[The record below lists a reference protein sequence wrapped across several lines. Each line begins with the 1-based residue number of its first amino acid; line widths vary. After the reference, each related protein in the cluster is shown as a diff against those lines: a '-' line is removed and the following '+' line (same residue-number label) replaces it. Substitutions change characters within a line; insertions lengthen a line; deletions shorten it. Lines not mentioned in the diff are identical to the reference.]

1 MTDVFHTFAWNIK
14 TKIMNK
20 LLIFILLIVMQK
32 VTAQEPIFKA
42 KFDQT
47 IKVLNFATF
56 HMGYTND
63 ATSVDFD
70 ENDKKNKADVHK
82 IATLLAEFKPTIIV
96 VETPPSYNATLQK
109 AYQAYLEN
117 PNMEIKDP
125 NEIEL
130 LAFELGRL
138 AGTKQ
143 IFGIDHKMGYNYGI
157 GYHLAAVKVNDNTY
171 EAYSSLM
178 DKEEENLDFDNLS
191 LLDKFKIENHP
202 QYLDFLINVNAD
214 MLTYVSTEGKYEG
227 ADEAAKFYQRNL
239 RMYSNLNQID
249 LKSTDRVFI
258 LMGGAH
264 TAFFNEFMK
273 RSPKYELV
281 NPFIYLK

>member
-1 MTDVFHTFAWNIK
+1 
-14 TKIMNK
+14 MNK
-20 LLIFILLIVMQK
+20 LLIFILLVVMQK
-32 VTAQEPIFKA
+32 VTAQAPIFKD
-42 KFDQT
+42 KFNQT

-63 ATSVDFD
+63 ANSTEFD
-70 ENDKKNKADVHK
+70 ENDAKNVADAHK
-82 IATLLAEFKPTIIV
+82 IAKLLAEFKPTVII
-96 VETPPSYNATLQK
+96 VETPPSYNPTLQK
-109 AYQAYLEN
+109 AYHEYLEN
-117 PNMEIKDP
+117 PKMEIKDP

-138 AGTKQ
+138 AKTQK

-157 GYHLAAVKVNDNTY
+157 GYQLASTKVNDNTY
-171 EAYSSLM
+171 EKYATQI
-178 DKEEENLDFDNLS
+178 DTEEKKLNYDNLS
-191 LLDKFKIENHP
+191 LLEKFKVENNQ

-214 MLTYVSTEGKYEG
+214 MLTYVSTEGKFEG

-249 LKSTDRVFI
+249 LKPTDRVFI
-258 LMGGAH
+258 IMGGAH

-281 NPFIYLK
+281 NPFMYLK

>member
-1 MTDVFHTFAWNIK
+1 
-14 TKIMNK
+14 MNK
-20 LLIFILLIVMQK
+20 LLIFILLVVMQK
-32 VTAQEPIFKA
+32 VTAQAPIFKD

-63 ATSVDFD
+63 ANSTEFD
-70 ENDKKNKADVHK
+70 ENDAKNKAEVHK
-82 IATLLAEFKPTIIV
+82 IAKLLAEFKPTVII
-96 VETPPSYNATLQK
+96 VETPPSYNPTLQK
-109 AYQAYLEN
+109 AYQDYLEN
-117 PNMEIKDP
+117 PKMIIKDP

-138 AGTKQ
+138 ANTKK
-143 IFGIDHKMGYNYGI
+143 ILGIDHKMGYNYGI
-157 GYHLAAVKVNDNTY
+157 GYQLASKKTNDKTY
-171 EAYSSLM
+171 ENYAALI
-178 DKEEENLDFDNLS
+178 DKEEKNLNYDNLS
-191 LLDKFKIENHP
+191 LLEKFKVENNQ

-214 MLTYVSTEGKYEG
+214 MLTYVSTEGKFEG

-249 LKSTDRVFI
+249 LKPTDRVFI
-258 LMGGAH
+258 IMGGAH
-264 TAFFNEFMK
+264 TAFFNDFMK

-281 NPFIYLK
+281 NPFMYLK

>member
-1 MTDVFHTFAWNIK
+1 
-14 TKIMNK
+14 MNK
-20 LLIFILLIVMQK
+20 IIIFLILVAMQK
-32 VTAQEPIFKA
+32 ATAQEPIFQD

-63 ATSVDFD
+63 ANSVDFD
-70 ENDKKNKADVHK
+70 ENDVKNKAEVHK
-82 IATLLAEFKPTIIV
+82 IAKLLAEFKPTVIIV
-96 VETPPSYNATLQK
+96 ETMPSYNSTLQK
-109 AYQAYLEN
+109 AYEEYLKN
-117 PNMEIKDP
+117 PEMQIQNP

-138 AGTKQ
+138 ANTKQ

-157 GYHLAAVKVNDNTY
+157 GYQLASAKVNDKTY
-171 EAYSSLM
+171 ETYGSLI
-178 DKEEENLDFDNLS
+178 DKEEKKLNYDNLS
-191 LLDKFKIENHP
+191 LLEKFKVENHP

-214 MLTYVSTEGKYEG
+214 MLTYVSTQGKFEG

-239 RMYSNLNQID
+239 RMYSNFNQID
-249 LKSTDRVFI
+249 LKPNDRVFI
-258 LMGGAH
+258 IMGGAH

-273 RSPKYELV
+273 RSPKYQLV
-281 NPFIYLK
+281 NPFNYLK